1 MRTYRIARAAELA
14 GLSEEVIRAWE
25 RRYGVPRPQR
35 TPSGYRVYT
44 ETDIAVLRRLKQLTE
59 EGMAIREA
67 AALAPTFE
75 TEPPKAADG
84 AGNGAAP
91 AEVARWHRAIVAA
104 AHRLDQNAVEDVL
117 NHAFAAL
124 SPLAVYDLLLVPLE
138 RELGRTWQDSR
149 LGVTE
154 EHLVSHAVR
163 TRLATL
169 LQTGPRAARRHA
181 LCACFPEELHDL
193 GLFGAAL
200 RLRELGCRITFLG
213 QRVPV
218 QQLVGAMR
226 AIEPN
231 VVALACV
238 TDPGADAVRETLA
251 AIGAARAR
259 RTLVIAGGVAAERHQ
274 ALFRRAKI
282 EVVGQDADWRTVLRR
297 LN

>member
-35 TPSGYRVYT
+35 TPTGYRVYT
-44 ETDIAVLRRLKQLTE
+44 EADIAVLRRLKQLTE
-59 EGMAIREA
+59 DGMAIREA
-67 AALAPTFE
+67 AALVPAFDAETAPAE
-75 TEPPKAADG
+75 DAR
-84 AGNGAAP
+84 NGAAP

-104 AHRLDQNAVEDVL
+104 AHRLDQAAVDDVL
-117 NHAFAAL
+117 GHAFAAL
-124 SPLAVYDLLLVPLE
+124 SPLTVYDLLLVPLE

-163 TRLATL
+163 TRLATI

-200 RLRELGCRITFLG
+200 RLREEGCRITFLG

-218 QQLVGAMR
+218 KQLVGAMR
-226 AIEPN
+226 AVEPD

-238 TDPGADAVRETLA
+238 TDPGADALRETLA
-251 AIGAARAR
+251 AIAAGRPR
-259 RTLVIAGGVAAERHQ
+259 RTVIIAGGVAAERHHES
-274 ALFRRAKI
+274 FRRAKI
-282 EVVGQDADWRTVLRR
+282 DVVDEDADWRTVLGR
-297 LN
+297 LH

>member
-1 MRTYRIARAAELA
+1 MRTYRIARAAALA

-35 TPSGYRVYT
+35 TPSGYRVYS
-44 ETDIAVLRRLKQLTE
+44 EADIALLRRLKQLTE
-59 EGMAIREA
+59 DGMAIREA
-67 AALAPTFE
+67 AALVPTFE
-75 TEPPKAADG
+75 AEAAKAEDA
-84 AGNGAAP
+84 AENGAAP
-91 AEVARWHRAIVAA
+91 AEVARWHRAIVTA
-104 AHRLDQNAVEDVL
+104 AHRLDQAAVDDVL
-117 NHAFAAL
+117 GHAFAAL
-124 SPLAVYDLLLVPLE
+124 SPLAVYDLLLAPLE

-169 LQTGPRAARRHA
+169 LQTGPKAARKHA
-181 LCACFPEELHDL
+181 LCACFPEEQHDL

-200 RLRELGCRITFLG
+200 RLREVGCRITFLG

-218 QQLVGAMR
+218 KQLVGTTR
-226 AIEPN
+226 AIEPD

-238 TDPGADAVRETLA
+238 TDPGAEVVRETLA
-251 AIGAARAR
+251 AIAAGRPR
-259 RTLVIAGGVAAERHQ
+259 RTLVIAGGIAAEHHH

-282 EVVGQDADWRTVLRR
+282 EVVRQDNDWRPVLAR
-297 LN
+297 LH

>member
-1 MRTYRIARAAELA
+1 MRTYRIARAAALT
-14 GLSEEVIRAWE
+14 GLSEEIIRAWE

-44 ETDIAVLRRLKQLTE
+44 EADIAVLRRLKQLTK

-67 AALAPTFE
+67 AALMPTLE
-75 TEPPKAADG
+75 AESPRTDPAS
-84 AGNGAAP
+84 NGTAP
-91 AEVARWHRAIVAA
+91 AEVARWHRAIIAA
-104 AHRLDQNAVEDVL
+104 AHRLDQGGVDAVL
-117 NHAFAAL
+117 GQAFAAL
-124 SPLAVYDLLLVPLE
+124 SPLAVYDLLLVPVE

-169 LQTGPRAARRHA
+169 LQAGPHGARKHA

-200 RLRELGCRITFLG
+200 RLREVGYRNTFLG

-218 QQLVGAMR
+218 SQLVGAMR
-226 AIEPN
+226 AVGPD

-238 TDPGADAVRETLA
+238 TDPGASAVRETLA
-251 AIGAARAR
+251 GITAGRPRGIAM
-259 RTLVIAGGVAAERHQ
+259 IAGGVAAEGHL

-282 EVVGQDADWRTVLRR
+282 EVVGQDTDWGPILAR
-297 LN
+297 LP

>member
-14 GLSEEVIRAWE
+14 GLNEEVIRAWE

-44 ETDIAVLRRLKQLTE
+44 EADIAVLRRLKQLTE
-59 EGMAIREA
+59 DGMAIGEA
-67 AALAPTFE
+67 AALVPTFDAE
-75 TEPPKAADG
+75 AAQAADT

-91 AEVARWHRAIVAA
+91 AQVARWHRAIVAA
-104 AHRLDQNAVEDVL
+104 AHRLDQAAVDDVL
-117 NHAFAAL
+117 GHAFAAL
-124 SPLAVYDLLLVPLE
+124 SPLAVYDLLLVPVE

-149 LGVTE
+149 LGITE

-169 LQTGPRAARRHA
+169 LQTGPKAARRHA
-181 LCACFPEELHDL
+181 LCACFPEEQHDL

-200 RLRELGCRITFLG
+200 RLREVGCRITFLG

-218 QQLVGAMR
+218 QQLVGTMR
-226 AIEPN
+226 ALEPD

-238 TDPGADAVRETLA
+238 TDPGADVVRDTLTT
-251 AIGAARAR
+251 IGAGRPR
-259 RTLVIAGGVAAERHQ
+259 RTALIAGGVAAEQHQ

-282 EVVGQDADWRTVLRR
+282 EVVGRDVDWKAVLGRFH
-297 LN
+297 

>member
-1 MRTYRIARAAELA
+1 MRTYRIARAAALT

-44 ETDIAVLRRLKQLTE
+44 EDDIAVLRRLKQLTE
-59 EGMAIREA
+59 DGMAIREA
-67 AALAPTFE
+67 AALLPTLADE
-75 TEPPKAADG
+75 PKAEPA

-91 AEVARWHRAIVAA
+91 AEVARWHHAIVAA
-104 AHRLDQNAVEDVL
+104 AHRLDQAAVDDVL
-117 NHAFAAL
+117 GHAFAAL

-169 LQTGPRAARRHA
+169 LQSGPKAARRHA

-200 RLRELGCRITFLG
+200 KLREVGHRITFLG

-226 AIEPN
+226 AIEPD
-231 VVALACV
+231 VVAVACV
-238 TDPGADAVRETLA
+238 TDPGVQQVRETLA
-251 AIGAARAR
+251 AIGAGRPHGT
-259 RTLVIAGGVAAERHQ
+259 TLIAGGVAAVRHRT
-274 ALFRRAKI
+274 LFRRAKFD
-282 EVVGQDADWRTVLRR
+282 VVGQDDDWTPILDRLR
-297 LN
+297 

>member
-44 ETDIAVLRRLKQLTE
+44 EADIAVLRRLKQLTE
-59 EGMAIREA
+59 DGMAIREA
-67 AALAPTFE
+67 AALVPALEAEAKAEPAPT
-75 TEPPKAADG
+75 
-84 AGNGAAP
+84 NGAAP

-104 AHRLDQNAVEDVL
+104 AHRLDQAAVDDVL
-117 NHAFAAL
+117 GHAFAAL
-124 SPLAVYDLLLVPLE
+124 SPLAVYDLLLVPVE

-169 LQTGPRAARRHA
+169 LQAGPRAARRHA
-181 LCACFPEELHDL
+181 LCACFPEEQHDL
-193 GLFGAAL
+193 GLLGAAL
-200 RLRELGCRITFLG
+200 RLREVGHRITFLG

-218 QQLVGAMR
+218 PQLVGAMR
-226 AIEPN
+226 AIEPD

-238 TDPGADAVRETLA
+238 TDPGAETVRETLA
-251 AIGAARAR
+251 TIAAGRPR
-259 RTLVIAGGVAAERHQ
+259 RTMIIAGGVAAERHQ
-274 ALFRRAKI
+274 ALFRRSRI
-282 EVVGQDADWRTVLRR
+282 EVVGQNADWTPLLTR
-297 LN
+297 LH

>member
-1 MRTYRIARAAELA
+1 MHTYRIARAAALT

-44 ETDIAVLRRLKQLTE
+44 EADVAVLRRLKQLTE
-59 EGMAIREA
+59 DGMAIREA
-67 AALAPTFE
+67 AALVITFE
-75 TEPPKAADG
+75 PEVRAAD
-84 AGNGAAP
+84 APRNGAAP

-104 AHRLDQNAVEDVL
+104 AHRLDQGAVDEVL
-117 NHAFAAL
+117 GQVLAAL
-124 SPLAVYDLLLVPLE
+124 PPLAAYDLLLVPLE

-149 LGVTE
+149 LGITE
-154 EHLVSHAVR
+154 EHLVSHAIR

-169 LQTGPRAARRHA
+169 LQTGGPRAARRHA

-200 RLRELGCRITFLG
+200 RLRDAGHRITFLG

-218 QQLVGAMR
+218 GQLVGAMR
-226 AIEPN
+226 ALEPD

-238 TDPGADAVRETLA
+238 TDPGAAAVRETLA
-251 AIGAARAR
+251 AVAAARP
-259 RTLVIAGGVAAERHQ
+259 RTTRIIAGGVAAERHL
-274 ALFRRAKI
+274 ASFKRAKI
-282 EVVGQDADWRTVLRR
+282 TVVGEDADWARILAR
-297 LN
+297 LS

>member
-1 MRTYRIARAAELA
+1 MRTYRIARAAALT

-44 ETDIAVLRRLKQLTE
+44 EDDIAVLQRLKQLTGD
-59 EGMAIREA
+59 GMAIREA
-67 AALAPTFE
+67 AALVPTLQD
-75 TEPPKAADG
+75 EPRAEAVSDDG
-84 AGNGAAP
+84 AEP
-91 AEVARWHRAIVAA
+91 AEIARWHRAIVTAA
-104 AHRLDQNAVEDVL
+104 RRLDQAAVDDVL

-124 SPLAVYDLLLVPLE
+124 SPLAVYDLLVVPVE

-169 LQTGPRAARRHA
+169 LQTGPKAARRHA

-200 RLRELGCRITFLG
+200 RLREVGHRITFLG

-218 QQLVGAMR
+218 QQLVGTMR
-226 AIEPN
+226 AIEPD
-231 VVALACV
+231 VVAVACV
-238 TDPGADAVRETLA
+238 TDPGAKQVRQTIAV
-251 AIGAARAR
+251 IGAGR
-259 RTLVIAGGVAAERHQ
+259 RRGMTLIAGGVAAERHR
-274 ALFRRAKI
+274 ALFRRAKM
-282 EVVGQDADWRTVLRR
+282 EVVGQDADWKPILDRLR
-297 LN
+297 

>member
-44 ETDIAVLRRLKQLTE
+44 EADIALLRRLKQLTE
-59 EGMAIREA
+59 DGMAIREA
-67 AALAPTFE
+67 AALVPTFE
-75 TEPPKAADG
+75 PAA
-84 AGNGAAP
+84 APAEHAAENGAAP

-104 AHRLDQNAVEDVL
+104 AHRLDQAAVDDVL
-117 NHAFAAL
+117 GHAFAAL
-124 SPLAVYDLLLVPLE
+124 SPLAVYDLLLVPVE

-169 LQTGPRAARRHA
+169 LQTGPKAARRHA
-181 LCACFPEELHDL
+181 LCACFPEDLHDL

-200 RLRELGCRITFLG
+200 RLREVGCRITFLG

-218 QQLVGAMR
+218 KQLVGAMR
-226 AIEPN
+226 AVEPD
-231 VVALACV
+231 VAALACV
-238 TDPGADAVRETLA
+238 TDPGPDVVGETLA
-251 AIGAARAR
+251 TIAAGRPR
-259 RTLVIAGGVAAERHQ
+259 RTVIIAGGVAAERHHK
-274 ALFRRAKI
+274 LFRRAKI
-282 EVVGQDADWRTVLRR
+282 DVVAEDADWRAVVGR
-297 LN
+297 LH

>member
-1 MRTYRIARAAELA
+1 MRTYRIARAAALA

-44 ETDIAVLRRLKQLTE
+44 EDDIAVLRRLKQLTE
-59 EGMAIREA
+59 DGMAIREA
-67 AALAPTFE
+67 AALVPSLRD
-75 TEPPKAADG
+75 EPSAEPASGDG
-84 AGNGAAP
+84 AEP

-104 AHRLDQNAVEDVL
+104 AHRLDQAAVDDVL
-117 NHAFAAL
+117 GHAFAAL
-124 SPLAVYDLLLVPLE
+124 SPLAVYDLLLVPVE

-169 LQTGPRAARRHA
+169 VQSGPKAARKHA
-181 LCACFPEELHDL
+181 VCACFPEELHDL

-200 RLRELGCRITFLG
+200 RLREVGHRITFLG

-218 QQLVGAMR
+218 QQLVGTMR
-226 AIEPN
+226 AIEPD
-231 VVALACV
+231 VVAVACV
-238 TDPGADAVRETLA
+238 TDPGTEQVRETLA
-251 AIGAARAR
+251 AIGAGRPR
-259 RTLVIAGGVAAERHQ
+259 GTTLIAGGVAAERHR
-274 ALFRRAKI
+274 ALFRRAKM
-282 EVVGQDADWRTVLRR
+282 EVVGQSDDWKPILDRLR
-297 LN
+297 

>member
-1 MRTYRIARAAELA
+1 VRTYRIARAAALT

-44 ETDIAVLRRLKQLTE
+44 EDDIAVLRRLKQLTE
-59 EGMAIREA
+59 DGMAIREA
-67 AALAPTFE
+67 AALVPTLRDEPEAAP
-75 TEPPKAADG
+75 ASD
-84 AGNGAAP
+84 NGAEP

-104 AHRLDQNAVEDVL
+104 ARRLDQAAVDDVL
-117 NHAFAAL
+117 GHAFAAL
-124 SPLAVYDLLLVPLE
+124 SPLAAYDLLLVPVE

-169 LQTGPRAARRHA
+169 LQAGPRAARKHA
-181 LCACFPEELHDL
+181 VCACFPEELHDL

-200 RLRELGCRITFLG
+200 RLREVGHRITFLG

-218 QQLVGAMR
+218 EQLVGTMR
-226 AIEPN
+226 AIEPD

-238 TDPGADAVRETLA
+238 TDPGTEQIRETLA
-251 AIGAARAR
+251 AIGAGRPR
-259 RTLVIAGGVAAERHQ
+259 GTTIIAGGIAAERHR
-274 ALFRRAKI
+274 ALFRRAKMD
-282 EVVGQDADWRTVLRR
+282 VVGQGDDWTPILDRLR
-297 LN
+297 

>member
-1 MRTYRIARAAELA
+1 MRTYRIARAAALT
-14 GLSEEVIRAWE
+14 GLSEEIIRAWE

-35 TPSGYRVYT
+35 TPSGYRVYS
-44 ETDIAVLRRLKQLTE
+44 EADIAVLRRLKQLTK

-67 AALAPTFE
+67 AALVPALEAEEPR
-75 TEPPKAADG
+75 TEPSSDG
-84 AGNGAAP
+84 TAP
-91 AEVARWHRAIVAA
+91 SQVASWHRAILAA
-104 AHRLDQNAVEDVL
+104 AHRLDQAGVDTVL
-117 NHAFAAL
+117 GQAFAAL
-124 SPLAVYDLLLVPLE
+124 SPLAVYDLLVVPVE

-169 LQTGPRAARRHA
+169 LQTGPHGARKHA

-200 RLRELGCRITFLG
+200 RLREVGFRNTILG

-218 QQLVGAMR
+218 GQLVGAMQS
-226 AIEPN
+226 AGPD

-238 TDPGADAVRETLA
+238 TDPGASAVREILA
-251 AIGAARAR
+251 ALTAGRPRGIAM
-259 RTLVIAGGVAAERHQ
+259 IAGGVAAKRHL

-282 EVVGQDADWRTVLRR
+282 EVVGQDTDWGPILAR
-297 LN
+297 LP

>member
-1 MRTYRIARAAELA
+1 VRTYRIARAAALT

-44 ETDIAVLRRLKQLTE
+44 EDDIAVLRRLKRLTE
-59 EGMAIREA
+59 DGMAIREA
-67 AALAPTFE
+67 AALVPTLAGERSAEPAP
-75 TEPPKAADG
+75 
-84 AGNGAAP
+84 GNGAAP

-104 AHRLDQNAVEDVL
+104 AHRLDQAAVDDVL
-117 NHAFAAL
+117 GHAFAAL

-169 LQTGPRAARRHA
+169 LQTGPKAARKHA
-181 LCACFPEELHDL
+181 VCACFPEELHDL

-200 RLRELGCRITFLG
+200 KLREVGHRITFLG

-218 QQLVGAMR
+218 QQLVGTMR
-226 AIEPN
+226 AIEPD
-231 VVALACV
+231 VVAVACV
-238 TDPGADAVRETLA
+238 TDPGVQQVRETLA
-251 AIGAARAR
+251 AIGAGRPR
-259 RTLVIAGGVAAERHQ
+259 GTTLIAGGLAAERHR

-282 EVVGQDADWRTVLRR
+282 DVVGQDDDWAPILDRLR
-297 LN
+297 

>member
-35 TPSGYRVYT
+35 TPTGYRVYT
-44 ETDIAVLRRLKQLTE
+44 EADIAVLRRLKQLTE
-59 EGMAIREA
+59 DGMAIREA
-67 AALAPTFE
+67 AALVPAFEAETAPAE
-75 TEPPKAADG
+75 DAR
-84 AGNGAAP
+84 NGAAP
-91 AEVARWHRAIVAA
+91 AEVARWHRAIVGA
-104 AHRLDQNAVEDVL
+104 AHRLDQAAVDDVL
-117 NHAFAAL
+117 GHAFAAL

-163 TRLATL
+163 TRLATI

-200 RLRELGCRITFLG
+200 RLREAGCRITFLG

-218 QQLVGAMR
+218 KQLVGAMR
-226 AIEPN
+226 AVEPD

-238 TDPGADAVRETLA
+238 TDPGADALRETLA
-251 AIGAARAR
+251 AIAAGRPR
-259 RTLVIAGGVAAERHQ
+259 RTVIIAGGVAAERHHES
-274 ALFRRAKI
+274 FRRAKI
-282 EVVGQDADWRTVLRR
+282 DVVAEDADWRTVLGR
-297 LN
+297 LH